1 MAIENV
7 KAFYNELEANEELQ
21 KKIAAADAAYNGD
34 TGDKKAAVEA
44 IVLPIAKETGFD
56 FTAEEMLEA
65 ETAVNSEGEFT
76 EDELEA
82 VAGGFALC
90 IVIGFGRNL
99 DDDYSSDPN
108 FAYCKYVGFGVGI
121 GF

>member
-1 MAIENV
+1 MALEAV
-7 KAFYNELEANEELQ
+7 KAFYEEVAKNGALQ

-44 IVLPIAKETGFD
+44 IVLPIAKEAGFD

-82 VAGGFALC
+82 VAGGGWCL
-90 IVIGFGRNL
+90 ILGFGER
-99 DDDYSSDPN
+99 DCKTI
-108 FAYCKYVGFGVGI
+108 CKYVGVGLPWDWNC
-121 GF
+121 

>member
-1 MAIENV
+1 MALEAV
-7 KAFYNELEANEELQ
+7 KAFYEEVAKNGALQ

-34 TGDKKAAVEA
+34 TEDKKAAVET
-44 IVLPIAKETGFD
+44 IILPIAKEAGFD

-82 VAGGFALC
+82 VAGGGWCL
-90 IVIGFGRNL
+90 ILGFGER
-99 DDDYSSDPN
+99 DCKTI
-108 FAYCKYVGFGVGI
+108 CKYVGVGLPWEWNC
-121 GF
+121 

>member
-7 KAFYNELEANEELQ
+7 KAFYKELEANEELQ

-34 TGDKKAAVEA
+34 TEDKKAAVET
-44 IVLPIAKETGFD
+44 IILPIAKEAGFD

-82 VAGGFALC
+82 VAGGAAFC
-90 IVIGFGRNL
+90 IFFGFGKAAGGSL
-99 DDDYSSDPN
+99 TCN
-108 FAYCKYVGFGVGI
+108 FIGVGFGYGK
-121 GF
+121 

>member
-7 KAFYNELEANEELQ
+7 KAFYKKLEAKEELQ

-44 IVLPIAKETGFD
+44 IVLPIAKEAGFD

-82 VAGGFALC
+82 VAGGGWCL
-90 IVIGFGRNL
+90 ILGFGER
-99 DDDYSSDPN
+99 DCKTI
-108 FAYCKYVGFGVGI
+108 CKYVGVGLPWEWNC
-121 GF
+121 